1 MKLTGEEKVG
11 LCTEKDGKSC
21 FTISD
26 ITFNDLLND
35 FMVKRML
42 ERLKVRG
49 DNEKLTT
56 SYLIIDNEKY
66 LSNAI
71 VSVKF
76 DVSYKEYIPI
86 ISDFTSRIKHD
97 RLKIK
102 DFFNFIVET
111 IDMSAYEFDTEIDN
125 INLEIKEFEVVDIN
139 DYTETE
145 EELKWTI
152 ALRI

>member
-1 MKLTGEEKVG
+1 MKLTGEEKVC

-26 ITFNDLLND
+26 ITFNELLND

-56 SYLIIDNEKY
+56 SYLIINNEKY
-66 LSNAI
+66 LSNAVVNI
-71 VSVKF
+71 KI

-86 ISDFTSRIKHD
+86 ISDFTSRVQYE
-97 RLKIK
+97 LKIK
-102 DFFNFIVET
+102 NFFNFIVET
-111 IDMSAYEFDTEIDN
+111 IDLSAYEFDTDIDN
-125 INLEIKEFEVVDIN
+125 INLDIKEFEVVDIN
-139 DYTETE
+139 DTNEAE